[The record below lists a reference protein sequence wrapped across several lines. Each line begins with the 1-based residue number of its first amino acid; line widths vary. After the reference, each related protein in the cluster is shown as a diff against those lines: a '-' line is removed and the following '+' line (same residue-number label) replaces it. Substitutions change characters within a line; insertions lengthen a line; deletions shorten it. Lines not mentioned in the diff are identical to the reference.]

1 MLARKIWLSL
11 KYPSWSHV
19 IYL

>member
-1 MLARKIWLSL
+1 MLARKNWLSL